1 MVHLR
6 TLSATLL
13 LFSTNGTV
21 ATKRRRV
28 QQWVD
33 QDVNGSGNTSSTP
46 SAVSDS
52 DEQEQVG
59 ANIGSNIGSHDGPN
73 NGSNNGA
80 ACIAPLGSAYALIN
94 APPGP
99 ADQAGVVYG
108 DQGRAADSSS
118 SAGAGAAALPSP
130 ARALP
135 GDQGP
140 TLALT
145 DPDLRALLNSTLG
158 EPARPLSV
166 IQAELRELLIAH
178 IRDQLLDPADLYCN
192 KRCKSSQQD

>member
-33 QDVNGSGNTSSTP
+33 QDVNGSGNTLSTP
-46 SAVSDS
+46 SAGSDS

-80 ACIAPLGSAYALIN
+80 ACIAPLGSAYVLVN

-108 DQGRAADSSS
+108 DQGRAAGYSS
-118 SAGAGAAALPSP
+118 SAGAGAASLPSP

-145 DPDLRALLNSTLG
+145 DSDLRDLLSSPLLR
-158 EPARPLSV
+158 EPRRPLPS

-178 IRDQLLDPADLYCN
+178 IHAQLVDPANLH
-192 KRCKSSQQD
+192 KSCQQD